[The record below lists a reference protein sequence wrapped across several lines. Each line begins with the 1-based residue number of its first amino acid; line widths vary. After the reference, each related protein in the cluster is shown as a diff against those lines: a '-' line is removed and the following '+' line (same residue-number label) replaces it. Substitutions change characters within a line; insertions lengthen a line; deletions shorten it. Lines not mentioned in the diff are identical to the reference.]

1 MATAGY
7 AWLLGH
13 FRLKCVPP
21 HHRSEIARSARSTHK
36 DGRRVVD
43 LYPPDYS
50 PGEGPVDHLVFAL
63 KYDGVELGALAQ
75 IFLKLD
81 PHELR
86 DALVAQPTGKYL
98 RQLWFLYE
106 WFGHGPLDLP
116 DLRAGGYVDLV
127 DPKSYFVLEGV
138 RSPRHR
144 IRNNLLG
151 SRDWCPSVRRTPV
164 LDKFVQEPLAE
175 RLTAITRDWDPL
187 LLSRAVRYLYTKET
201 RSSFLIERE
210 EASGTREQRF
220 VALLERA
227 ARLTRLEKRDL
238 IELQRVTVEPRYA
251 AEDYRDTAIWV
262 GESGLAREIFHY
274 IAPRPE
280 DVPAMME
287 GLFTLMEVLVVRG
300 RPRPLHAVVVASI
313 VAFSFVYIHPFKDG
327 NGRIHRFLVHYVLS
341 RMGFTPPDTIVPI
354 SAAIVRDPRGYD
366 QALNDLSDELL
377 PLIDHYHDEERDELL
392 ISGDTG
398 HLYRYPD
405 LTVQTEALFGWVE
418 QAIERDWLQE
428 LDFLRGMDRA
438 RQRVRLIVELPDNLE
453 RLFIRCCHHNLYR
466 LAANKRRRFFQTL
479 SDDEV
484 TAMEEAVR
492 LGFAPHEDGEDDPED
507 DGSP

>member
-1 MATAGY
+1 MTLAGY
-7 AWLLGH
+7 AWLLEH
-13 FRLKCVPP
+13 FRLKCARP
-21 HHRSEIARSARSTHK
+21 HHRSEIARSARSTHR

-63 KYDGVELGALAQ
+63 KYDGVELGVLAQ
-75 IFLKLD
+75 VFLKLD

-86 DALVAQPTGKYL
+86 NALVAQPTGKYL

-106 WFGHGPLDLP
+106 WFGHDRLDLP

-127 DPKSYFVLEGV
+127 DPERYYVLEGV

-151 SRDWCPSVRRTPV
+151 SRAWCPSVRRTPS
-164 LDKFVQEPLAE
+164 LDRFVQEPLAE
-175 RLTAITRDWDPL
+175 RLAAITRTWDPHM
-187 LLSRAVRYLYTKET
+187 LSRAVQYLYTKET
-201 RSSFLIERE
+201 RSSFLIERA

-220 VALLERA
+220 VTLLERA

-238 IELQRVTVEPRYA
+238 IELQRVTVEARYA
-251 AEDYRDTAIWV
+251 ADDYRNTAVWV
-262 GESGLAREIFHY
+262 GGTGLEREIFHY

-287 GLFTLMEVLVVRG
+287 GLFALMEALVVRG
-300 RPRPLHAVVVASI
+300 RPRPLPAVVVASI
-313 VAFSFVYIHPFKDG
+313 VAFSFVYIHPFEDG
-327 NGRIHRFLVHYVLS
+327 NGRIHRFLVHHVLS
-341 RMGFTPPDTIVPI
+341 RMGFTPPNTIVPV
-354 SAAIVRDPRGYD
+354 SAAIVRDSQGYE
-366 QALNDLSDELL
+366 QALNDLSGELV
-377 PLIDHYHDEERDELL
+377 PLIDSYYDEDLHELV
-392 ISGDTG
+392 IAGDTA

-405 LTVQTEALFGWVE
+405 LTVQTEALFGWVQ

-428 LDFLRGMDRA
+428 LEFLRGMDRA
-438 RQRVRLIVELPDNLE
+438 RRRIRLIVEMPDNLE
-453 RLFIRCCHHNLYR
+453 RLFIRCCQHNLYR

-492 LGFAPHEDGEDDPED
+492 RGFAPHEDGEDDPED